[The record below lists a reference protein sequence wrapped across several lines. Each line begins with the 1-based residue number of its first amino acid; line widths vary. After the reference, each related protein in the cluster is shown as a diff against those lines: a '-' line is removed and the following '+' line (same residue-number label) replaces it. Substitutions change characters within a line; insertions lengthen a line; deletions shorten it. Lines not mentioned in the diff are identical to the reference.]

1 MHSIEQRVGGGR
13 ALSHGN
19 SDDAAQIENNF
30 LALCWDMLLLRRWRF
45 FRLPYIF
52 LRFVSPTLH
61 NEMRGVRQFSCDHH
75 CLLFC
80 SSLSLS
86 KTLSAEEASSA
97 AHLMRADSRCVCGC
111 CKLRERHNGEHSPA
125 DNKQFAVPR
134 AHLVHIFPISSL
146 IICPLSWCGPVR
158 KMLIH
163 AAVCISCVR
172 IYIRTDAR
180 ENPLRRDEEIKKLRS
195 PQPASFVFVYLV
207 F

>member
-1 MHSIEQRVGGGR
+1 MKCG
-13 ALSHGN
+13 ACGN
-19 SDDAAQIENNF
+19 SHVTIIVSYSA
-30 LALCWDMLLLRRWRF
+30 
-45 FRLPYIF
+45 RL
-52 LRFVSPTLH
+52 
-61 NEMRGVRQFSCDHH
+61 
-75 CLLFC
+75 
-80 SSLSLS
+80 SLSLENV
-86 KTLSAEEASSA
+86 KCRRGLVGGAFNARGLSV
-97 AHLMRADSRCVCGC
+97 CVCGC

-180 ENPLRRDEEIKKLRS
+180 ENPLSRDEEIKKLRS